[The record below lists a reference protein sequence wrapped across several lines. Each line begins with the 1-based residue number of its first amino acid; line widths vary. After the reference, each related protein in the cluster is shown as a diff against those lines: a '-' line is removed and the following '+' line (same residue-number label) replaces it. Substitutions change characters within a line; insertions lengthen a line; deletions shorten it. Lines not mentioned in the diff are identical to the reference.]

1 MIRNIQALRALAAY
15 LVVFVHLDALIL
27 LAGGP
32 KFGNGGVDVFF
43 VISGYIMVHV
53 TRAGQVSPGRFLL
66 NRIARVAPLYW
77 MLTVAVFLIAAIAP
91 ALFRNT
97 SADPLQLLMSLFFI
111 PFQKAAT
118 GGPQPILFVG
128 WTLNYEVFF
137 YGLFALGL
145 FARKREHG
153 TLAAMGVLLALVA
166 AGLVARPTATLPA
179 FYSSPL
185 ILEFAAGMALALA
198 LPHMPEE
205 VGRWGQAAV
214 LAIGAL
220 ALLML
225 VNAPPWKAIHAVVYG
240 PPATVLVAAALLLE
254 RWGRSLDN
262 RLVQLLGDAS
272 YSVYLTHVFVTIAV
286 TRLSV
291 QLGVSGW
298 TAAAAFLVALFGV
311 TALGLATHL
320 LIEKPVTSLARR
332 LLRVQ
337 PAGDRLAVTPVGPS

>member
-1 MIRNIQALRALAAY
+1 M
-15 LVVFVHLDALIL
+15 
-27 LAGGP
+27 
-32 KFGNGGVDVFF
+32 
-43 VISGYIMVHV
+43 
-53 TRAGQVSPGRFLL
+53 
-66 NRIARVAPLYW
+66 
-77 MLTVAVFLIAAIAP
+77 
-91 ALFRNT
+91 
-97 SADPLQLLMSLFFI
+97 
-111 PFQKAAT
+111 
-118 GGPQPILFVG
+118 
-128 WTLNYEVFF
+128 FF

-185 ILEFAAGMALALA
+185 ILEFAAGMALAL
-198 LPHMPEE
+198 PQMPEE

-262 RLVQLLGDAS
+262 RLVQFLGDAS
-272 YSVYLTHVFVTIAV
+272 YSVYLTHVFVTIVV
-286 TRLSV
+286 TWLGV
-291 QLGVSGW
+291 QMGVSGW
-298 TAAAAFLVALFGV
+298 TAAAFLVALFGA
-311 TALGLATHL
+311 TALDRATHL
-320 LIEKPVTSLARR
+320 LIDKPVTGLFPRAIP
-332 LLRVQ
+332 LLRYAIGDLAG
-337 PAGDRLAVTPVGPS
+337 PAATGMLTALQSISGRCNDQIDFVDGTIIHSGPFTHAVRDLPGVRAYQIVRRSAGLLPLIRIEASETMPGPALAALRERLFPVHPLLADVVVERTDFIPPSMAGKHQMVVKES